1 MEMGFKEYVG
11 KRTLHGIITIILAV
25 TLNFILFRIMPGDP
39 TRAVSGDPR
48 VDTATR
54 LALIAKFG
62 LDRPLFEQF
71 ILYVANLLK
80 GELGI
85 SFVQIGRPVISI
97 ILGRKMINT
106 LILMGSSMFISF
118 TLGIIFGVIA
128 AWKRGTKLD
137 ISFIVISLATYSMPV
152 FWFGMLLLLFF
163 SYYINIFPI
172 AGTITP
178 GVVHPNFLAYAKDYL
193 RHLMA
198 PMITLGVSFFG
209 GYFLFMRDTIL
220 DVFTED
226 YMLTARAKG
235 LSNRKVLF
243 QHAMRNALL
252 PMVSLMG
259 VHITFLISGAVMTE
273 TVFSWDGLGR
283 LIYDSVRNNDYP
295 VLQGIFL
302 LMAVLVVVASI
313 IADIVNAYLDPRI
326 KEAVD

>member
-1 MEMGFKEYVG
+1 MGFKEYVG
-11 KRTLHGIITIILAV
+11 KRTLHGVVTIFLAV

-62 LDRPLFEQF
+62 LDRPLFEQYF
-71 ILYVANLLK
+71 IYLYNLLR

-85 SFVQIGRPVISI
+85 SFVQIGRPVIEI
-97 ILGRKMINT
+97 ILGRKMVNT
-106 LILMGSSMFISF
+106 IILMGSSMFIAF
-118 TLGIIFGVIA
+118 ILGIVAGVFA
-128 AWKRGTKLD
+128 AWRRGTKID
-137 ISFIVISLATYSMPV
+137 ISFIVFSLATYSMPV

-178 GVVHPNFLAYAKDYL
+178 GVVHPNFFAYAKDYL
-193 RHLMA
+193 HHLMA

-235 LSNRKVLF
+235 LSNRKILF
-243 QHAMRNALL
+243 KHAMRNALL

-259 VHITFLISGAVMTE
+259 VHVTFLISGATMTE

-302 LMAVLVVVASI
+302 FMAVLVVVASI
-313 IADIVNAYLDPRI
+313 LADVVNAFLDPRI

>member
-1 MEMGFKEYVG
+1 MGFKKYVG
-11 KRTLHGIITIILAV
+11 KRTLQGIITIILAV

-39 TRAVSGDPR
+39 SRAVSGDPR

-62 LDRPLFEQF
+62 LDRPLLEQF
-71 ILYVANLLK
+71 VLYVANLLK

-106 LILMGSSMFISF
+106 IILMGSSMFIAF
-118 TLGIIFGVIA
+118 TLGIVLGVFA
-128 AWKRGTKLD
+128 AWRRGTKLD

-178 GVVHPNFLAYAKDYL
+178 GIAHPNFLAYAKDYL
-193 RHLMA
+193 HHLMA

-243 QHAMRNALL
+243 KHAMRNALL

-259 VHITFLISGAVMTE
+259 VHITFLISGAVITE

-283 LIYDSVRNNDYP
+283 LIYNSVRNNDYP

-302 LMAVLVVVASI
+302 FMAVLVVVASI
-313 IADIVNAYLDPRI
+313 IADIINAYLDPRI

>member
-1 MEMGFKEYVG
+1 MGFKEYVG
-11 KRTLHGIITIILAV
+11 KRTLHGIVTIIMAI

-62 LDRPLFEQF
+62 LDRPLIEQF
-71 ILYVANLLK
+71 FLYVYNLLR

-85 SFVQIGRPVISI
+85 SFVQIGRPVIDI

-106 LILMGSSMFISF
+106 IILMGSSIFIAFS
-118 TLGIIFGVIA
+118 LGIIIGVFA
-128 AWKRGTKLD
+128 AWRRGTKTD
-137 ISFIVISLATYSMPV
+137 ISFIVLSLATYSMPV
-152 FWFGMLLLLFF
+152 FWFGMLLLILF

-178 GVVHPNFLAYAKDYL
+178 GVLHPNFFEYAKDYL
-193 RHLMA
+193 HHLMA

-235 LSNRKVLF
+235 LSNRKILF
-243 QHAMRNALL
+243 KHAMRNALL

-259 VHITFLISGAVMTE
+259 VHVTFLISGATMTE

-302 LMAVLVVVASI
+302 FMAVLVVIANI

-326 KEAVD
+326 KEAIE

>member
-1 MEMGFKEYVG
+1 MGLKEYVG
-11 KRTLHGIITIILAV
+11 KRVGQGIITIILAV
-25 TLNFILFRIMPGDP
+25 VLNFILFRIMPGDP

-71 ILYVANLLK
+71 FLYLMNLMK
-80 GELGI
+80 GEFGI
-85 SFVQIGRPVISI
+85 SFVQIGRPVIDI

-106 LILMGSSMFISF
+106 LVLMGSSMFLAFI
-118 TLGIIFGVIA
+118 LGITIGVVA
-128 AWKRGTKLD
+128 AWKRGTKID
-137 ISFIVISLATYSMPV
+137 ISFIVFSLTTYSMPV
-152 FWFGMLLLLFF
+152 FWFGMLLLMYL
-163 SYYINIFPI
+163 SYYYNILPI

-178 GVVHPNFLAYAKDYL
+178 GVTHPNFVAYALDYL
-193 RHLMA
+193 RHLIA
-198 PMITLGVSFFG
+198 PMITLGISFFG

-235 LSNRKVLF
+235 LSDRKILF
-243 QHAMRNALL
+243 KHAMRNALL

-259 VHITFLISGAVMTE
+259 VHVTFLISGATMTE

-302 LMAVLVVVASI
+302 MMAVLVVVASI
-313 IADIVNAYLDPRI
+313 IADITNAFLDPRI
-326 KEAVD
+326 REEVT

>member
-1 MEMGFKEYVG
+1 MGFREYIG
-11 KRTLHGIITIILAV
+11 KRTLHGIVTIMLAV

-71 ILYVANLLK
+71 VLYVYNLLR
-80 GELGI
+80 GEMGI

-106 LILMGSSMFISF
+106 IILMGSSMFIAF
-118 TLGIIFGVIA
+118 FLGIVLGVIA
-128 AWKRGTKLD
+128 AWRRGTKTD
-137 ISFIVISLATYSMPV
+137 ITLIVVSLATYSMPV
-152 FWFGMLLLLFF
+152 FWFGMMVLLVF
-163 SYYINIFPI
+163 SYYMNIFPI

-178 GVVHPNFLAYAKDYL
+178 GIVHANFFEYAKDYL
-193 RHLMA
+193 SHLMA

-235 LSNRKVLF
+235 LSNRKILF
-243 QHAMRNALL
+243 KHAMRNALL

-259 VHITFLISGAVMTE
+259 VHITFLISGATMTE

-302 LMAVLVVVASI
+302 FMAVLVVVANI
-313 IADIVNAYLDPRI
+313 MADIVNAYLDPRI
-326 KEAVD
+326 KEAVE

>member
-1 MEMGFKEYVG
+1 MGFKEYVG
-11 KRTLHGIITIILAV
+11 KRTLHGVVTIFLAV

-62 LDRPLFEQF
+62 LDRPLFEQYF
-71 ILYVANLLK
+71 LYLYNLLK

-85 SFVQIGRPVISI
+85 SFVQIGRPVIDI
-97 ILGRKMINT
+97 ILGRKMVNT
-106 LILMGSSMFISF
+106 IILMGSSMFIAF
-118 TLGIIFGVIA
+118 ILGIVVGVFA
-128 AWKRGTKLD
+128 AWRRGTRID
-137 ISFIVISLATYSMPV
+137 ISFIVLSLATYSMPV

-178 GVVHPNFLAYAKDYL
+178 GLVHPNFLAYAKDYL
-193 RHLMA
+193 HHLMA

-235 LSNRKVLF
+235 LPNRMILF
-243 QHAMRNALL
+243 KHAMRNALL

-259 VHITFLISGAVMTE
+259 VHVTFLISGATMTE

-302 LMAVLVVVASI
+302 FMAVLVVVASI
-313 IADIVNAYLDPRI
+313 LADVTNAFLDPRI

>member
-1 MEMGFKEYVG
+1 MGFKEYVG
-11 KRTLHGIITIILAV
+11 KRTLHGVVTIFLAV

-62 LDRPLFEQF
+62 LDRPLFEQYF
-71 ILYVANLLK
+71 IYLYNLLK

-85 SFVQIGRPVISI
+85 SFVQIGRPVIDI
-97 ILGRKMINT
+97 ILGRKMVNT
-106 LILMGSSMFISF
+106 IILMGSSMFIAFS
-118 TLGIIFGVIA
+118 LGIVAGVFA
-128 AWKRGTKLD
+128 AWKRGTKID
-137 ISFIVISLATYSMPV
+137 ISFIVLSLATYSMPV

-193 RHLMA
+193 HHLMA

-235 LSNRKVLF
+235 LSNRMILF
-243 QHAMRNALL
+243 KHAMRNALL

-259 VHITFLISGAVMTE
+259 VHVTFLISGATMTE

-302 LMAVLVVVASI
+302 FMAVLVVVASI
-313 IADIVNAYLDPRI
+313 LADIVNAFLDPRI

>member
-1 MEMGFKEYVG
+1 MGFKEYVG
-11 KRTLHGIITIILAV
+11 KRTLHGIITIMLAV

-62 LDRPLFEQF
+62 LDRPLIEQF
-71 ILYVANLLK
+71 VLYVYNLLR
-80 GELGI
+80 GEMGI
-85 SFVQIGRPVISI
+85 SFVQIGRPVIDI

-106 LILMGSSMFISF
+106 IILMGSSMFIALF
-118 TLGIIFGVIA
+118 LGIVFGVFA
-128 AWKRGTKLD
+128 AWRRGTRMD
-137 ISFIVISLATYSMPV
+137 ISLIVISLATYSMPV
-152 FWFGMLLLLFF
+152 FWFGMMLLLAF

-178 GVVHPNFLAYAKDYL
+178 GIVHPNFFEYAKDYL
-193 RHLMA
+193 HHLMA

-235 LSNRKVLF
+235 LSNRKILF
-243 QHAMRNALL
+243 KHAMRNALL

-259 VHITFLISGAVMTE
+259 VHITFLISGATMTE

-302 LMAVLVVVASI
+302 FMAVLVVVANI
-313 IADIVNAYLDPRI
+313 LADIVNAYLDPRI
-326 KEAVD
+326 KEAVE

>member
-1 MEMGFKEYVG
+1 MGFKEYVG
-11 KRTLHGIITIILAV
+11 KRTLQGILTIALAV
-25 TLNFILFRIMPGDP
+25 TLNFVLFRIMPGDP

-62 LDRPLFEQF
+62 LDRPLLEQF
-71 ILYVANLLK
+71 ALYVYNLFR

-85 SFVQIGRPVISI
+85 SFVQIGRPVVDI
-97 ILGRKMINT
+97 ILGRKMVNT
-106 LILMGSSMFISF
+106 LILMGSSMFIAFS
-118 TLGIIFGVIA
+118 LGIGMGVYA
-128 AWKRGTKLD
+128 AWKRGTKTD
-137 ISFIVISLATYSMPV
+137 VSFIVISLATYSMPV
-152 FWFGMLLLLFF
+152 FWFGMILLLIL
-163 SYYINIFPI
+163 SYYYNLVPI
-172 AGTITP
+172 AGTVTP
-178 GVVHPNFLAYAKDYL
+178 GLVHPNFFEYAKDYL
-193 RHLMA
+193 HHLVA

-235 LSNRKVLF
+235 LSNRKIMF
-243 QHAMRNALL
+243 KHAMKNALL

-259 VHITFLISGAVMTE
+259 VHVTFLISGATMTE

-302 LMAVLVVVASI
+302 IMAVFVVVASI
-313 IADIVNAYLDPRI
+313 RADITNAYLDPRI
-326 KEAVD
+326 REAVE

>member
-1 MEMGFKEYVG
+1 MGFKEYVG
-11 KRTLHGIITIILAV
+11 KRTLHGVVTIFLAV

-62 LDRPLFEQF
+62 LDRPLFEQYF
-71 ILYVANLLK
+71 LYLYNLLR

-85 SFVQIGRPVISI
+85 SFVQIGRPVIDI
-97 ILGRKMINT
+97 ILGRKMVNT
-106 LILMGSSMFISF
+106 IILMGSSMFIAF
-118 TLGIIFGVIA
+118 ILGIVVGVFA
-128 AWKRGTKLD
+128 AWRRGTRID
-137 ISFIVISLATYSMPV
+137 ISFIVLSLATYSMPV

-178 GVVHPNFLAYAKDYL
+178 GLVHPNFLAYAKDYL
-193 RHLMA
+193 HHLMA

-235 LSNRKVLF
+235 LSDRKILF
-243 QHAMRNALL
+243 KHAMRNALL

-259 VHITFLISGAVMTE
+259 VHVTFLISGATMTE

-302 LMAVLVVVASI
+302 FMAVLVVVASI
-313 IADIVNAYLDPRI
+313 LADVVNAFLDPRI

>member
-1 MEMGFKEYVG
+1 MGFKEYVG
-11 KRTLHGIITIILAV
+11 KRTLHGIITIMLAV

-62 LDRPLFEQF
+62 LDRPLIEQF
-71 ILYVANLLK
+71 VLYVYNLLR
-80 GELGI
+80 GEMGI
-85 SFVQIGRPVISI
+85 SFVQIGRPVIDI

-106 LILMGSSMFISF
+106 IILMGSSMFIALF
-118 TLGIIFGVIA
+118 LGIVFGVFA
-128 AWKRGTKLD
+128 AWRRGTKMD
-137 ISFIVISLATYSMPV
+137 ISLIVISLATYSMPV
-152 FWFGMLLLLFF
+152 FWFGMMLLLAF

-178 GVVHPNFLAYAKDYL
+178 GIVHPNFFEYAKDYL
-193 RHLMA
+193 HHLMA
-198 PMITLGVSFFG
+198 PMITLSVSFFG

-235 LSNRKVLF
+235 LSNRKILF
-243 QHAMRNALL
+243 KHAMRNALL

-259 VHITFLISGAVMTE
+259 VHITFLISGATMTE

-302 LMAVLVVVASI
+302 FMAVLVVVANI
-313 IADIVNAYLDPRI
+313 LADIVNAYLDPRI
-326 KEAVD
+326 KEAVE

>member
-1 MEMGFKEYVG
+1 MGFKEYVG
-11 KRTLHGIITIILAV
+11 KRTLQGFVTILLAI

-71 ILYVANLLK
+71 VLYFYNLLR
-80 GELGI
+80 GEMGI
-85 SFVQIGRPVISI
+85 SFVQIGRPVVSI
-97 ILGRKMINT
+97 ILGRKMVNT
-106 LILMGSSMFISF
+106 LVLMGSSMFLAFI
-118 TLGIIFGVIA
+118 LGIAVGVVA
-128 AWKRGTKLD
+128 AWRRGTKTD
-137 ISFIVISLATYSMPV
+137 VSFVLLSLATYSMPV
-152 FWFGMLLLLFF
+152 FWFGMLLLMLL
-163 SYYINIFPI
+163 SYHLHLVPI
-172 AGTITP
+172 AGTITA
-178 GVVHPNFLAYAKDYL
+178 GVAHPNFLAYAADYL
-193 RHLMA
+193 HHLIA
-198 PMITLGVSFFG
+198 PMMTLAVSFFG

-235 LSNRKVLF
+235 LSDRKILF
-243 QHAMRNALL
+243 KHAMRNALL

-259 VHITFLISGAVMTE
+259 VHVTFLISGATLTE

-302 LMAVLVVVASI
+302 IMAVLVVIASI
-313 IADIVNAYLDPRI
+313 IADIANAYLDPRI
-326 KEAVD
+326 KEAA

>member
-1 MEMGFKEYVG
+1 MGFKEYVG
-11 KRTLHGIITIILAV
+11 KRTLHGVVTIFLAV

-62 LDRPLFEQF
+62 LDRPLFEQYF
-71 ILYVANLLK
+71 LYLYNLLK

-85 SFVQIGRPVISI
+85 SFVQIGRPVIDI
-97 ILGRKMINT
+97 ILGRKMVNT
-106 LILMGSSMFISF
+106 IILMGSSMFIAF
-118 TLGIIFGVIA
+118 ILGIVVGVFA
-128 AWKRGTKLD
+128 AWRRGTRID
-137 ISFIVISLATYSMPV
+137 ISFIVLSLATYSMPV

-178 GVVHPNFLAYAKDYL
+178 GLVHPNFLAYAKDYL
-193 RHLMA
+193 HHLMA

-235 LSNRKVLF
+235 LSNRKILF
-243 QHAMRNALL
+243 KHAMRNALL

-259 VHITFLISGAVMTE
+259 VHVTFLISGATMTE

-302 LMAVLVVVASI
+302 FMAVLVVVASI
-313 IADIVNAYLDPRI
+313 LADVVNAFLDPRI

>member
-1 MEMGFKEYVG
+1 MGFKEYVG
-11 KRTLHGIITIILAV
+11 KRTLHGVVTIFLAV

-62 LDRPLFEQF
+62 LDRPLFEQYF
-71 ILYVANLLK
+71 IYLYNLLK

-85 SFVQIGRPVISI
+85 SFVQIGRPVIDI
-97 ILGRKMINT
+97 ILGRKMVNT
-106 LILMGSSMFISF
+106 IILMGSSMFIAF
-118 TLGIIFGVIA
+118 ILGIVIGVFA
-128 AWKRGTKLD
+128 AWRRGTKID
-137 ISFIVISLATYSMPV
+137 ISFIVFSLATYSMPV

-178 GVVHPNFLAYAKDYL
+178 GVVHANFFEYAKDYL
-193 RHLMA
+193 HHLMA

-235 LSNRKVLF
+235 LSNRKILF
-243 QHAMRNALL
+243 KHAMRNALL

-259 VHITFLISGAVMTE
+259 VHVTFLISGATMTE

-302 LMAVLVVVASI
+302 FMAVLVVVASI
-313 IADIVNAYLDPRI
+313 LADVVNAFLDPRI

>member
-1 MEMGFKEYVG
+1 MGFKEYVG
-11 KRTLHGIITIILAV
+11 KRTLHGIVTIILAV

-71 ILYVANLLK
+71 VLYVVNLLK

-85 SFVQIGRPVISI
+85 SFVQIGRPVVSI

-178 GVVHPNFLAYAKDYL
+178 AVVHPNFLAYAKDYL
-193 RHLMA
+193 HHLMA

-243 QHAMRNALL
+243 KHAMRNALL

-259 VHITFLISGAVMTE
+259 VHITFLLSGAVMTE

>member
-1 MEMGFKEYVG
+1 MDFKEYVG
-11 KRTLHGIITIILAV
+11 KRTLHGIVTIILAV

-71 ILYVANLLK
+71 VLYVANLLK

-85 SFVQIGRPVISI
+85 SFVQIWRPVVSI

-106 LILMGSSMFISF
+106 IILMGSSMFISF
-118 TLGIIFGVIA
+118 TLGIFIGVIA
-128 AWKRGTKLD
+128 AWRRGTKLD

-172 AGTITP
+172 AGTITA
-178 GVVHPNFLAYAKDYL
+178 GLVHPNFLAYAKDYL
-193 RHLMA
+193 HHLMA

-235 LSNRKVLF
+235 LSNRKILF
-243 QHAMRNALL
+243 KHAMRNALL

-302 LMAVLVVVASI
+302 FMAVLVVVASI
-313 IADIVNAYLDPRI
+313 IADIINAYLDPRI

>member
-71 ILYVANLLK
+71 ILYVVNLFK

-85 SFVQIGRPVISI
+85 SFVQIGRPVVSI

-243 QHAMRNALL
+243 KHAMRNALL

-259 VHITFLISGAVMTE
+259 VHITFLLSGAVMTE

-302 LMAVLVVVASI
+302 FMSVLVVVASI

>member
-11 KRTLHGIITIILAV
+11 KRTLHGIVTIILAV

-71 ILYVANLLK
+71 VLYVVNLFK

-85 SFVQIGRPVISI
+85 SFVQIGRPVVSI

-106 LILMGSSMFISF
+106 LILMGSSMFIAF
-118 TLGIIFGVIA
+118 TLGIILGVIA
-128 AWKRGTKLD
+128 AWRRGTKLD

-178 GVVHPNFLAYAKDYL
+178 GVVHPNFFAYAKDYL
-193 RHLMA
+193 HHLMA

-243 QHAMRNALL
+243 KHAMRNALL

-259 VHITFLISGAVMTE
+259 VHITFLISGATMTE

-313 IADIVNAYLDPRI
+313 IADIINAYLDPRI

>member
-1 MEMGFKEYVG
+1 MGFKEYVS
-11 KRTLHGIITIILAV
+11 KRTLHGVVTIFLAV

-62 LDRPLFEQF
+62 LDRPLFEQYF
-71 ILYVANLLK
+71 IYLYNLLQ

-85 SFVQIGRPVISI
+85 SFVQIGRPVIEI
-97 ILGRKMINT
+97 ILGRKMVNT
-106 LILMGSSMFISF
+106 IILMGSSMFIAFS
-118 TLGIIFGVIA
+118 LGIVAGVFA
-128 AWKRGTKLD
+128 AWRRGTKID
-137 ISFIVISLATYSMPV
+137 ISFIVFSLATYSMPV

-178 GVVHPNFLAYAKDYL
+178 GVVHANFFEYAKDYL
-193 RHLMA
+193 HHLMA

-235 LSNRKVLF
+235 LSNRMILF
-243 QHAMRNALL
+243 KHAMRNALL

-259 VHITFLISGAVMTE
+259 VHVTFLISGATMTE

-302 LMAVLVVVASI
+302 FMAVLVVVASI
-313 IADIVNAYLDPRI
+313 LADIVNAFLDPRI

>member
-1 MEMGFKEYVG
+1 MGFKEYVG
-11 KRTLHGIITIILAV
+11 KRTLHGIITIMLAV
-25 TLNFILFRIMPGDP
+25 TLNFILFMIMPGDP

-62 LDRPLFEQF
+62 LDRPLIEQF
-71 ILYVANLLK
+71 VLYVYNLLR
-80 GELGI
+80 GEMGI
-85 SFVQIGRPVISI
+85 SFVQIGRPVIDI

-106 LILMGSSMFISF
+106 IILMGSSMFIALF
-118 TLGIIFGVIA
+118 LGIVFGVFA
-128 AWKRGTKLD
+128 AWRRGTKMD
-137 ISFIVISLATYSMPV
+137 ISLIVISLATYSMPV
-152 FWFGMLLLLFF
+152 FWFGMMLLLAF

-178 GVVHPNFLAYAKDYL
+178 GIVHPNFFEYAKDYL
-193 RHLMA
+193 HHLMA

-235 LSNRKVLF
+235 LSNRKILF
-243 QHAMRNALL
+243 KHAMRNALL

-259 VHITFLISGAVMTE
+259 VHITFLISGATMTE

-302 LMAVLVVVASI
+302 FMAVLVVVANI
-313 IADIVNAYLDPRI
+313 LADIVNAYLDPRI
-326 KEAVD
+326 KEAVE

>member
-1 MEMGFKEYVG
+1 MGLKEYVG
-11 KRTLHGIITIILAV
+11 KRVGQGIITIILAV
-25 TLNFILFRIMPGDP
+25 VLNFILFRIMPGDP

-71 ILYVANLLK
+71 FLYIINLMK
-80 GELGI
+80 GEFGI
-85 SFVQIGRPVISI
+85 SFVQIGRPVIDI

-106 LILMGSSMFISF
+106 LVLMGSSMFLAFI
-118 TLGIIFGVIA
+118 LGIIFGVIA
-128 AWKRGTKLD
+128 AWKRGTKTD
-137 ISFIVISLATYSMPV
+137 ISLIVFSLTTYSMPV
-152 FWFGMLLLLFF
+152 FWFGMLLLMYL
-163 SYYINIFPI
+163 SYYYNILPI

-178 GVVHPNFLAYAKDYL
+178 GVMHPNFVAYALDYL
-193 RHLMA
+193 RHLIA
-198 PMITLGVSFFG
+198 PMITLGISFFG

-235 LSNRKVLF
+235 LSNRKILF
-243 QHAMRNALL
+243 KHAMRNALL

-259 VHITFLISGAVMTE
+259 VHVTFLISGATMTE

-302 LMAVLVVVASI
+302 MMAVLVVVASI
-313 IADIVNAYLDPRI
+313 IADITNAFLDPRI
-326 KEAVD
+326 REEVT

>member
-1 MEMGFKEYVG
+1 LKMGFKEYVG

-71 ILYVANLLK
+71 ILYVVNLFK

-85 SFVQIGRPVISI
+85 SFVQIGRPVVSI

-106 LILMGSSMFISF
+106 IILMGSSMFISF

-152 FWFGMLLLLFF
+152 FWFGMILLLFF

-235 LSNRKVLF
+235 LSNRKFLF
-243 QHAMRNALL
+243 KHAMRNALL

-259 VHITFLISGAVMTE
+259 VHITFLLSGAVMTE

>member
-1 MEMGFKEYVG
+1 MGFKEYVG
-11 KRTLHGIITIILAV
+11 KRTLHGIITIMLAV
-25 TLNFILFRIMPGDP
+25 TLNFILFRVMPGDP

-62 LDRPLFEQF
+62 LDRPLIEQF
-71 ILYVANLLK
+71 VLYVYNLLR
-80 GELGI
+80 GEMGI
-85 SFVQIGRPVISI
+85 SFVQIGRPVIDI

-106 LILMGSSMFISF
+106 IILMGSSMFIALF
-118 TLGIIFGVIA
+118 LGIVFGVFA
-128 AWKRGTKLD
+128 AWRRGTKMD
-137 ISFIVISLATYSMPV
+137 ISLIVISLATYSMPV
-152 FWFGMLLLLFF
+152 FWFGMMLLLAF

-178 GVVHPNFLAYAKDYL
+178 GIVHPNFFEYAKDYL
-193 RHLMA
+193 HHLMA

-235 LSNRKVLF
+235 LSNRKILF
-243 QHAMRNALL
+243 KHAMRNALL

-259 VHITFLISGAVMTE
+259 VHITFLISGATMTE

-302 LMAVLVVVASI
+302 FMAVLVVVANI
-313 IADIVNAYLDPRI
+313 AADIVNAYLDPRI
-326 KEAVD
+326 KEAVE

>member
-1 MEMGFKEYVG
+1 MGFKEYVG
-11 KRTLHGIITIILAV
+11 KRTLHGVVTILLAV

-71 ILYVANLLK
+71 VLYIYNLMR
-80 GELGI
+80 GEMGI
-85 SFVQIGRPVISI
+85 SFVQIGRPVIGI

-106 LILMGSSMFISF
+106 IILMGSSMFIAF
-118 TLGIIFGVIA
+118 FLGIVLGVFA
-128 AWKRGTKLD
+128 AWRRGSKTD
-137 ISFIVISLATYSMPV
+137 ISLIVVSLATYSMPV
-152 FWFGMLLLLFF
+152 FWFGMMVMLVFGF
-163 SYYINIFPI
+163 YMNIFPI

-178 GVVHPNFLAYAKDYL
+178 GIVHANFFEYAKDYL
-193 RHLMA
+193 SHLMA

-235 LSNRKVLF
+235 LSNRKILF
-243 QHAMRNALL
+243 KHAMRNALL

-259 VHITFLISGAVMTE
+259 VHVTFLISGATMTE

-302 LMAVLVVVASI
+302 FMAVLVVVANI

-326 KEAVD
+326 KEAVE

>member
-1 MEMGFKEYVG
+1 MGFKEYVG
-11 KRTLHGIITIILAV
+11 KRTLQGVLTIALAV
-25 TLNFILFRIMPGDP
+25 TLNFVLFRIMPGDP

-62 LDRPLFEQF
+62 LDRPLLEQF
-71 ILYVANLLK
+71 ALYVYNLFR

-85 SFVQIGRPVISI
+85 SFVQIGRPVVDI
-97 ILGRKMINT
+97 ILGRKMVNT
-106 LILMGSSMFISF
+106 LILMGSSMFIAFS
-118 TLGIIFGVIA
+118 LGIGIGVYA
-128 AWKRGTKLD
+128 AWKRGTKTD
-137 ISFIVISLATYSMPV
+137 VSFIVISLATYSMPV
-152 FWFGMLLLLFF
+152 FWFGMILLLIL
-163 SYYINIFPI
+163 SYYYNLVPI
-172 AGTITP
+172 AGTVTP
-178 GVVHPNFLAYAKDYL
+178 GLVHPNFFEYAKDYL
-193 RHLMA
+193 HHLVA

-235 LSNRKVLF
+235 LSNRKIMF
-243 QHAMRNALL
+243 KHAMKNALL

-259 VHITFLISGAVMTE
+259 VHVTFLISGATMTE

-302 LMAVLVVVASI
+302 IMAVLVVLASI
-313 IADIVNAYLDPRI
+313 LADITNAYLDPRI
-326 KEAVD
+326 REAVE

>member
-1 MEMGFKEYVG
+1 MGFKEYVG
-11 KRTLHGIITIILAV
+11 KRTLHGIITIMLAV

-71 ILYVANLLK
+71 VLYVINLFK

-85 SFVQIGRPVISI
+85 SFVQIGRPVVSI

-106 LILMGSSMFISF
+106 LILMGSSMFIAF
-118 TLGIIFGVIA
+118 TLGIAIGVFA
-128 AWKRGTKLD
+128 AWRRGSKID
-137 ISFIVISLATYSMPV
+137 ISFIVVSLATYSMPV
-152 FWFGMLLLLFF
+152 FWFGMILLLFF
-163 SYYINIFPI
+163 SYYYHVFPI

-178 GVVHPNFLAYAKDYL
+178 GMAHPNFFEYAKDYL
-193 RHLMA
+193 HHLMA

-235 LSNRKVLF
+235 LSNRKILF
-243 QHAMRNALL
+243 KHAMRNALL

-259 VHITFLISGAVMTE
+259 VHVTFLLSGATMTE

-302 LMAVLVVVASI
+302 FMSVLVVVASI
-313 IADIVNAYLDPRI
+313 LADIVNAYLDPRI

>member
-1 MEMGFKEYVG
+1 MGFKDYVG
-11 KRTLHGIITIILAV
+11 KRTLQGIVTIILAV

-39 TRAVSGDPR
+39 SRAVSGDPR

-71 ILYVANLLK
+71 VLYVANLLK

-106 LILMGSSMFISF
+106 IILMGSSMFIAF
-118 TLGIIFGVIA
+118 TLGIIIGVFA
-128 AWKRGTKLD
+128 AWRRGTKLD

-178 GVVHPNFLAYAKDYL
+178 GVVHPNFFAYAKDYL
-193 RHLMA
+193 HHLMA

-243 QHAMRNALL
+243 KHAMRNALL

-259 VHITFLISGAVMTE
+259 VHITFLISGATMTE

-302 LMAVLVVVASI
+302 FMAVLVVVASI

>member
-1 MEMGFKEYVG
+1 MGFKEYVG
-11 KRTLHGIITIILAV
+11 KRTLHGVVTIFLAV

-62 LDRPLFEQF
+62 LDRPLFEQYF
-71 ILYVANLLK
+71 IYLYNLLK

-85 SFVQIGRPVISI
+85 SFVQIGRPVIEI
-97 ILGRKMINT
+97 ILGRKMVNT
-106 LILMGSSMFISF
+106 IILMGSSMFIAF
-118 TLGIIFGVIA
+118 TLGIVAGVFA
-128 AWKRGTKLD
+128 AWKRGTKID
-137 ISFIVISLATYSMPV
+137 ISFIVLSLATYSMPV

-193 RHLMA
+193 HHLMA

-235 LSNRKVLF
+235 LSNRKILF
-243 QHAMRNALL
+243 KHAMRNALL

-259 VHITFLISGAVMTE
+259 VHVTFLISGATMTE

-302 LMAVLVVVASI
+302 FMAVLVVVASI
-313 IADIVNAYLDPRI
+313 LADIVNAFLDPRI

>member
-1 MEMGFKEYVG
+1 MGFKEYVG
-11 KRTLHGIITIILAV
+11 KRTLHGVVTIILAV

-48 VDTATR
+48 VDAATR

-62 LDRPLFEQF
+62 LDRPILEQF
-71 ILYVANLLK
+71 VLYVYNLFR

-85 SFVQIGRPVISI
+85 SFVQIGRPVVEI

-106 LILMGSSMFISF
+106 VILMGSSMFIAF
-118 TLGIIFGVIA
+118 LLGIVIGVFA
-128 AWKRGTKLD
+128 AWRRGSKID
-137 ISFIVISLATYSMPV
+137 ISFIVVSLATYSMPV

-163 SYYINIFPI
+163 SYYIQIFPI

-178 GVVHPNFLAYAKDYL
+178 GIAHPNFFEYAKDYL
-193 RHLMA
+193 HHLMA

-235 LSNRKVLF
+235 LSNRKILF
-243 QHAMRNALL
+243 KHAMRNALL

-259 VHITFLISGAVMTE
+259 VHITFLISGATLTE

-302 LMAVLVVVASI
+302 FMAILVVVASI
-313 IADIVNAYLDPRI
+313 MADVVNAYLDPRI